1 MGKNKGGAQ
10 NNNNTGGQ
18 GGGNHGGLSS
28 ADIARV
34 KAMTAKEDREAK
46 AKADSKLK
54 CDLERKLAKKYGLK
68 KAKGRS
74 STDSSDSDS
83 DDDSSDDSDSRR
95 KKKKARKKKQSKRE
109 KDAKSE
115 QKRMADELTK
125 IKDEL
130 ESAKSFKE
138 EIRAYFKKE
147 QPPGTPEPTMTRA
160 QWEEFE
166 SKKRAKPPRY
176 LFTADIEREEKSAS
190 SASVESMQ
198 AIVKVIRNK
207 LTAAEE
213 AQSLSLGFQVSSE
226 TEKNLKDVAAEVAD
240 KYFDDGAKAGLTA
253 LLEIKTDFKIDTN
266 AKLPRTLIATFLRA
280 CISRSVNLTEEE
292 LGL

>member
-115 QKRMADELTK
+115 QKRMADEMTK

-147 QPPGTPEPTMTRA
+147 QPPGTPQPTMTRA

-176 LFTADIEREEKSAS
+176 LFTADIEREGKSAS
-190 SASVESMQ
+190 SASV
-198 AIVKVIRNK
+198 
-207 LTAAEE
+207 
-213 AQSLSLGFQVSSE
+213 FQVCKPVRSISGVQMLPLRP
-226 TEKNLKDVAAEVAD
+226 TSFGKQKPLATAFVLFCPPA
-240 KYFDDGAKAGLTA
+240 FA
-253 LLEIKTDFKIDTN
+253 LLLFCEC
-266 AKLPRTLIATFLRA
+266 FLCA
-280 CISRSVNLTEEE
+280 LSWFSCV
-292 LGL
+292 